1 MTTFDEE
8 TAQGA
13 QAPED
18 TGEKTIAEI
27 CDIIQRMGYSTLTD
41 AEIDRYVEWVSEL
54 RAARH
59 EAVMRT
65 ELAIAQGE
73 QLRDDLKKAYE
84 DAHAAFERAMSIVPD
99 FRSVE
104 ASDGK
109 EA

>member
-13 QAPED
+13 STPED
-18 TGEKTIAEI
+18 AGKKTIAEI
-27 CDIIQRMGYSTLTD
+27 CDIIQRTGYSMLTD

-73 QLRDDLKKAYE
+73 QLRDDLKKASE
-84 DAHAAFERAMSIVPD
+84 DARAAFERAMSINPG

-104 ASDGK
+104 ASDDT

>member
-13 QAPED
+13 QTPED
-18 TGEKTIAEI
+18 TGKKTIAEI
-27 CDIIQRMGYSTLTD
+27 CDIIQRLGYSTLTD
-41 AEIDRYVEWVSEL
+41 VEIDRYVEWVSEL

-65 ELAIAQGE
+65 QLAISQGE

-84 DAHAAFERAMSIVPD
+84 DAHAAFERAMSIVPV
-99 FRSVE
+99 FKSVE

>member
-1 MTTFDEE
+1 MTTFDL
-8 TAQGA
+8 TNNQGA
-13 QAPED
+13 SSDANAEK
-18 TGEKTIAEI
+18 KTIAEI
-27 CDIIQRMGYSTLTD
+27 CDIIQRTGYSMLTD

-73 QLRDDLKKAYE
+73 QLRDDLKKASE
-84 DAHAAFERAMSIVPD
+84 DARAAFERAMSIDPG

-104 ASDGK
+104 TSDDK

>member
-13 QAPED
+13 STSED

-27 CDIIQRMGYSTLTD
+27 CDVIQRSGYSTLTD

-99 FRSVE
+99 FKSVE
-104 ASDGK
+104 ASNGK